1 MPSNGEASKKEFLET
16 ATAAAAPDDAA
27 DTSEPGTD
35 GGPAEEAAE
44 DSAEPVE
51 LSREQLQELVERL
64 HQELTASR
72 DRAEGYY
79 RRLLRMEA
87 DFENYRRRT
96 QAEKAELQLF
106 AGQRIITSLLPVL
119 DNLERALA
127 AAKQTHD
134 LEALLQGLEMVYRE
148 FKELL
153 HREGLQGMEVLGQ
166 EFNPELHEALAQ
178 VPADEVGKTDN
189 TIVEEYQKGYLLR
202 GKVIRPARVAVAK
215 GLPADQP
222 PSAE

>member
-1 MPSNGEASKKEFLET
+1 MPSKGEADRKEFPGEV
-16 ATAAAAPDDAA
+16 TAAASPDDVA
-27 DTSEPGTD
+27 DISEPKA
-35 GGPAEEAAE
+35 GGDQAEKAAEE
-44 DSAEPVE
+44 SAEPVE

-64 HQELTASR
+64 YQELAASR

-96 QAEKAELQLF
+96 QAEKAEQQLY
-106 AGQRIITSLLPVL
+106 AGQRIITSLLSVL

-127 AAKQTHD
+127 AANQTRD
-134 LEALLQGLEMVYRE
+134 LEALLQGLELVYRE
-148 FKELL
+148 FKDLL

-166 EFNPELHEALAQ
+166 DFNPELHEALAQ

-215 GLPADQP
+215 GSPADQP
-222 PSAE
+222 PSTE